1 MTDVGRSDYRRVGV
15 VIPALNEEA
24 SLRLLLPELVR
35 HGLGQ
40 IVVGD
45 NGSTDATAA
54 VAREHGCTVAHAPR
68 RGYGA
73 ACWEAMQALDSGVDV
88 VLFVDADCS
97 DDLSRIPDVVGPVLC
112 GDADLVIATRDA
124 PTVEAGAL
132 TLQQRWGNH
141 LAVSLIRFHW
151 GYRYRDLGP
160 FRAISRAALDQI
172 AMRDRAYGWTVE
184 MQIRAIQEGLRIR
197 QVSVHYKRRV
207 GESKIAGTVRGT
219 IKAGYWILATI
230 LRHWMRRESPVVRD
244 GDRDPASME
253 AAAACSAEAGSGP
266 DACG

>member
-1 MTDVGRSDYRRVGV
+1 VADVGRSDYRRVGV

-24 SLRLLLPELVR
+24 SLRLLLPDLLR
-35 HGLGQ
+35 HDLGQ

-54 VAREHGCTVAHAPR
+54 VARQHGCPVAHAPR

-73 ACWEAMQALDSGVDV
+73 ACWEAMQALGSGVDV

-97 DDLSRIPDVVGPVLC
+97 DDLTRIPDVVGPLLR
-112 GDADLVIATRDA
+112 GEADLVIATRDA

-132 TLQQRWGNH
+132 TLQQRWGNR
-141 LAVSLIRFHW
+141 LAVSLIRSHW

-160 FRAISRAALDQI
+160 FRAISRAALDRI

-207 GESKIAGTVRGT
+207 GKSKIAGTVRGT

-230 LRHWMRRESPVVRD
+230 FLHWTRRESPVVRCD
-244 GDRDPASME
+244 NRDRASVE
-253 AAAACSAEAGSGP
+253 TVGGRPAEAGSGP
-266 DACG
+266 DACR